1 MWDVLSDWVEFLVP
15 RSNFM
20 RLGVSLFVLAFGM
33 AVSSSGQENKNE
45 RSKFEPRSE
54 PGAGQELLKR
64 FEGEWDVTK
73 IIHRQS
79 GAPSQAIGRCR
90 QTMIHDGRFL
100 QSEFTFEQSGRKT
113 TGLGII
119 GFEPESGTF
128 TSFWTDSRQTRMSVR
143 QSRDRFDGKQ
153 IILYSRSLEA
163 DGKESRRSKT
173 VSRLEDG
180 DRKLIHRQYALGTD
194 GRERLFMELTMTR
207 RTVTSERPR

>member
-1 MWDVLSDWVEFLVP
+1 
-15 RSNFM
+15 M
-20 RLGVSLFVLAFGM
+20 RRGASLFMLGLCTVISA
-33 AVSSSGQENKNE
+33 SGQEKKSE
-45 RSKFEPRSE
+45 QSKFEPRSE
-54 PGAGQELLKR
+54 SGAGQELLKR
-64 FEGEWDVTK
+64 FAGEWDVTK
-73 IIHRQS
+73 TIQRQS
-79 GAPSQAIGRCR
+79 GAPSQATGRCR

-100 QSEFTFEQSGRKT
+100 QSEFTFEQGGRKT

-153 IILYSRSLEA
+153 IILFSRSLEA

-180 DRKLIHRQYALGTD
+180 DRKLIHRQYALGSD
-194 GRERLFMELTMTR
+194 GQERLFMELTMTR
-207 RTVTSERPR
+207 RAVTSERAQ

>member
-1 MWDVLSDWVEFLVP
+1 MRDILSDQAQFYFP
-15 RSNFM
+15 RCSFM
-20 RLGVSLFVLAFGM
+20 RLAVSLSVIVFGIVIS
-33 AVSSSGQENKNE
+33 ASGQEKKDE

-73 IIHRQS
+73 TIYRQT
-79 GAPSQAIGRCR
+79 GGPSQAIGRCR

-100 QSEFTFEQSGRKT
+100 QSEFTFDQGGRKT

-128 TSFWTDSRQTRMSVR
+128 TSFWTDSRQTRMSCR
-143 QSRDRFDGKQ
+143 QSRDRFDGKE

-180 DRKLIHRQYALGTD
+180 DRKLVHRQYALGPE
-194 GRERLFMELTMTR
+194 GQERLFMELTMTR
-207 RTVTSERPR
+207 RVVNSERSR

>member
-1 MWDVLSDWVEFLVP
+1 MFRGAAPCDLAHPCS
-15 RSNFM
+15 
-20 RLGVSLFVLAFGM
+20 RLLFGM
-33 AVSSSGQENKNE
+33 VMSASGQEKKGE

-73 IIHRQS
+73 TIHRQT
-79 GAPSQAIGRCR
+79 GDPSQAIGRCR

-100 QSEFTFEQSGRKT
+100 QSDFTFEQGGRKT

-180 DRKLIHRQYALGTD
+180 DRKLIHRQYALGAD
-194 GRERLFMELTMTR
+194 GQERLFMELTMTR
-207 RTVTSERPR
+207 RAG